1 MDEYADMCIDAMNAL
16 AVESLAAILSFGDKK
31 NERFLRSLFPVFA
44 KYGIPA
50 SKWTMFMADLAQVC
64 EEDKRAYDEDGV
76 SLGCQE

>member
-1 MDEYADMCIDAMNAL
+1 MDNKTDLTIQAMNAF
-16 AVESLAAILSFGDKK
+16 AAESLARILSFGDKK

-50 SKWTMFMADLAQVC
+50 SKWAMFMADLAQVC

-76 SLGCQE
+76 SLGCQD